1 MTAGTRGSE
10 TPVAANG
17 DHPIDWAISRTFLKF
32 SLAFIMV
39 GAAAYLVAILVFAQ
53 EQELRMGLAM
63 SYISVAAVSWVFLAR
78 DRVRVAVGV
87 LGVGLWL
94 FMTGAAIFL
103 GGVASTSTILYP
115 LIILLAGWMVGARA
129 AVLVAMITVSLLLFL
144 VYAEAQGWLPP
155 APRTLPLMRWIV
167 QASVFLLTAL
177 LVGHFVRAY
186 RERLAEV
193 RKLGDK
199 LAQRAGLLEASAAD
213 LHRAQALAH
222 VGSWVVDL
230 SDSRMRLSDETCRIY
245 GLPAGTIGNHASYL
259 SRVHPEDRAAVDAA
273 WQASLAD
280 GTPFDCEHRILNAEQ
295 VGWVRQQARFE
306 RDGAGLLLRAVGTT
320 HEITERKRAQAEI
333 TQLNATLEARVRE
346 RTEALLEINQELEGF
361 SYTISH
367 DMRGPL
373 RSMVGFAG
381 LLKENLAGKLDDEN
395 RAYLARIDASGN
407 RMSRL
412 IDGVLD
418 YSRLG
423 RSAPA
428 RRAIDLDALVAEI
441 LGELR
446 LRYPDAAVIQGA
458 LGHAGADPTMMRQI
472 FYNLI
477 DNGLKYSSK
486 NPQAR
491 VEIGAQRSAAGVEY
505 FVRDNGVGFDMK
517 YAEHLFKLFT
527 RLHSDPDFESTGAG
541 LAIVKRLVER
551 HGGAIRAVAE
561 TGRGATFSFRI

>member
-1 MTAGTRGSE
+1 M
-10 TPVAANG
+10 
-17 DHPIDWAISRTFLKF
+17 L
-32 SLAFIMV
+32 
-39 GAAAYLVAILVFAQ
+39 
-53 EQELRMGLAM
+53 
-63 SYISVAAVSWVFLAR
+63 
-78 DRVRVAVGV
+78 
-87 LGVGLWL
+87 
-94 FMTGAAIFL
+94 
-103 GGVASTSTILYP
+103 
-115 LIILLAGWMVGARA
+115 
-129 AVLVAMITVSLLLFL
+129 TVSLLLFL

-373 RSMVGFAG
+373 RSMIGFAG

-561 TGRGATFSFRI
+561 PGRGATFSFRI